1 MTHSSPTPPTTLPII
16 QTKSSIDMTD
26 SSNTEEQLLPAKLRL
41 NDDILS
47 VHFNSAASNIKKRH
61 SLSDPIDSLMKY
73 LPSNTEQQQE
83 PILVHDDSSLSD
95 AKPII
100 VAYENLLDII
110 NNKSD
115 DEEQQQPETIIE
127 SFISDTDS
135 QGSLSEDIQS
145 MISFS
150 TPISNLKSLLKTPT
164 TPKNTSRRVV
174 FDPLA
179 LLLDAAVLGDLEL
192 LIKSAK
198 QVRILSFFYIPS
210 NPYFQV
216 KNPSQPNDEGLT
228 ALHNAVCA
236 SNMDCIKFLV
246 EFGCNINYSDNDGWT
261 PLHCAASC
269 NNFLIVK
276 FLIEHGAC
284 IYATT
289 IRDNETAADKCEEEE
304 DNYIYCSQYLLSK
317 N

>member
-16 QTKSSIDMTD
+16 QTKSSIDMID

-47 VHFNSAASNIKKRH
+47 VHFNSVASNIKKRH

-73 LPSNTEQQQE
+73 LPSNIEQQQQ
-83 PILVHDDSSLSD
+83 PIQVHDDSSLSD

-115 DEEQQQPETIIE
+115 DEEQQQSETIIE

-164 TPKNTSRRVV
+164 TPKNTSRRVI

-192 LIKSAK
+192 LIKSAEK
-198 QVRILSFFYIPS
+198 VRIYPFSIFLQILIFRLKIPV
-210 NPYFQV
+210 NQMMKV
-216 KNPSQPNDEGLT
+216 
-228 ALHNAVCA
+228 
-236 SNMDCIKFLV
+236 
-246 EFGCNINYSDNDGWT
+246 
-261 PLHCAASC
+261 
-269 NNFLIVK
+269 
-276 FLIEHGAC
+276 
-284 IYATT
+284 
-289 IRDNETAADKCEEEE
+289 
-304 DNYIYCSQYLLSK
+304 
-317 N
+317 